1 MFRDG
6 FIVVLALTSMLLS
19 FITGA
24 TLFVAVAC
32 LHAFIAEGGGWGGA
46 AVGMLAM
53 LVMARLVQRQFALVH
68 MARESMKTIR
78 ECSEIKKRLEDYY
91 EFRFGR
97 N

>member
-68 MARESMKTIR
+68 LAR
-78 ECSEIKKRLEDYY
+78 EIKKRLEDYY